1 MVGKKGMVETVL
13 SCRVSGSEI
22 KCAPRCAH
30 ASAHSTD
37 THRHGTA
44 GWDSEGLTV
53 DVPAEEVM
61 LHQHVLH
68 AFLQRPLLLLLGK
81 KRGKLIVEIIPR
93 GFYIKLRLNEVT
105 KDTAT

>member
-1 MVGKKGMVETVL
+1 MVGKKGLMAEALL
-13 SCRVSGSEI
+13 SCSVSESEI
-22 KCAPRCAH
+22 KSAPRCAH

-37 THRHGTA
+37 GHRHGTA

-53 DVPAEEVM
+53 DVPAEEMM

-81 KRGKLIVEIIPR
+81 KNGKTIVEILPR
-93 GFYIKLRLNEVT
+93 GFT
-105 KDTAT
+105 SSSH